1 MTDASI
7 PVGFTFDTIA
17 VGQRARSSAR
27 TVTETDHSLFM
38 MLTGAWFPIH
48 SDEGYAQAAGA
59 KGRIVQGTFGLA
71 LAAGSHL
78 ESEVLQSA
86 DPLVA
91 ALGLQEWRYRAPIY
105 IGDTLHLEV
114 EVADKRLT
122 GSGDRYI
129 VDRRIKLVNQ
139 EGAIVQE
146 GIARSMWRRRG
157 DTTRPNN

>member
-1 MTDASI
+1 MSDTSI
-7 PVGFTFDTIA
+7 PIGFTFDTIA

-48 SDEGYAQAAGA
+48 ADEPFAQTAGA
-59 KGRIVQGTFGLA
+59 KGRIVQGTFGIA

-139 EGAIVQE
+139 DGAVVQE
-146 GIARSMWRRRG
+146 GIARSMWRRG
-157 DTTRPNN
+157 G

>member
-1 MTDASI
+1 M
-7 PVGFTFDTIA
+7 
-17 VGQRARSSAR
+17 
-27 TVTETDHSLFM
+27 
-38 MLTGAWFPIH
+38 
-48 SDEGYAQAAGA
+48 
-59 KGRIVQGTFGLA
+59 QGTFGIA

-86 DPLVA
+86 DPLAA

-129 VDRRIKLVNQ
+129 IDRRIKLVNQ
-139 EGAIVQE
+139 DGAVVQE
-146 GIARSMWRRRG
+146 GIARSMWRRG
-157 DTTRPNN
+157 G